1 MCLFGEGGVWRDEF
15 ECILYPISMS
25 LKLNHGRLLITCIC
39 DVMLSYIR
47 KVQNPN
53 DVLPRTRLM
62 MLYCFLVIFFAAC

>member
-1 MCLFGEGGVWRDEF
+1 MDLTAIQLTMMFDVV
-15 ECILYPISMS
+15 ECILYLISMS

-39 DVMLSYIR
+39 DVMLSYIW

-62 MLYCFLVIFFAAC
+62 MFYYF